1 MGQQLGY
8 NILRPQIDVSL
19 LAKKMKKLKEITLIL
34 IAVASVSASA
44 IVTAQTRYV
53 TDDFKVMLRTGP
65 SVQNKIV
72 DSLNS
77 GTQLEVLREDAGNGH
92 SQVQTSSGTIGYV
105 LTRFLSD
112 NRSARSRL
120 KYLESQLQQ
129 LRSKPGELQTLLATS
144 QDENQLLI
152 EQNTQLT
159 NQYTAV
165 SQELAQIKAVSADA
179 VNLSQ
184 RSAKLETEVQQLLL
198 QLDDIRI
205 QNEVLKDQSSK
216 RWFVLGVGAILIGLL
231 LGWILSIA
239 QRPRRQSWGA

>member
-1 MGQQLGY
+1 
-8 NILRPQIDVSL
+8 
-19 LAKKMKKLKEITLIL
+19 MKKLKIVTLITITV
-34 IAVASVSASA
+34 IALSTSGMLSAQA
-44 IVTAQTRYV
+44 RYV

-77 GTQLEVLREDAGNGH
+77 GTRLEVLREDAGNGH
-92 SQVQTSSGTIGYV
+92 SQVQTSNGKIGYV

-112 NRSARSRL
+112 NRSARSRV
-120 KYLESQLQQ
+120 KTLESQLKQ
-129 LRSKPGELQTLLATS
+129 LRSKPGELQTLLASS
-144 QDENQLLI
+144 QEENQQLI
-152 EQNTQLT
+152 LQNTQLT
-159 NQYTAV
+159 SQYEA
-165 SQELAQIKAVSADA
+165 SSKELAQIKIVSADA

-205 QNEVLKDQSSK
+205 QNEVLKDQSAK

-239 QRPRRQSWGA
+239 VRPRRQSWGA